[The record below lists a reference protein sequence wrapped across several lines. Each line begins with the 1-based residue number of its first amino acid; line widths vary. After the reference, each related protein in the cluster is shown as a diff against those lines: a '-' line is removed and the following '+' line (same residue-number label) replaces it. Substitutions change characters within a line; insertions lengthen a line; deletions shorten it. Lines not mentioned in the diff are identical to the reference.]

1 MQFGTDALHLI
12 GEGALL
18 TAQSLSDG
26 TVGDFVVSHPH
37 GDNKARVARIIDN
50 SRYIGSDEF
59 EPIIEEEVFEEAAAA
74 KIARQRNRAGKDSE
88 AIALRAVH
96 HGPLPDG
103 Q

>member
-37 GDNKARVARIIDN
+37 GDNTVGVRVKFTPSKTKKGN
-50 SRYIGSDEF
+50 
-59 EPIIEEEVFEEAAAA
+59 
-74 KIARQRNRAGKDSE
+74 N
-88 AIALRAVH
+88 LTAVEI
-96 HGPLPDG
+96 LN
-103 Q
+103 